1 MREQTTKSRLKYVS
15 SCRRRAFAT
24 FSLFEP
30 NNSRLGNEI
39 LSTLTSGREKERNFK
54 DNLAIFVALI
64 AEAIK
69 IKREIKIQSQTLS
82 PYFALILRCNSLNRL

>member
-1 MREQTTKSRLKYVS
+1 MGHIGMREHTTKSRLKYVS

-39 LSTLTSGREKERNFK
+39 LSTLTREGERK
-54 DNLAIFVALI
+54 KTILKKILQKAVAL
-64 AEAIK
+64 K
-69 IKREIKIQSQTLS
+69 QKRKQ
-82 PYFALILRCNSLNRL
+82 